1 MESNHTKINLK
12 DGKLESSWGKSKN
25 TDYSEKY
32 RQLQT
37 IFNPFPEKVCITDQ
51 NYFYRPNCHHWD
63 SNFEENDSKLTIS
76 VI

>member
-1 MESNHTKINLK
+1 MASLRVVGANLK
-12 DGKLESSWGKSKN
+12 S
-25 TDYSEKY
+25 TDFSEKY
-32 RQLQT
+32 RP
-37 IFNPFPEKVCITDQ
+37 NADHFPEKVCITDQ